1 MAKFTPSAVVILILL
16 FTVISKVP
24 QTEGGRC
31 QEVLDPSDCVLSD
44 CKKMCYQKHQ
54 SMGGQCVEKG
64 GTPAQPTYKCV
75 CVYDCPL

>member
-1 MAKFTPSAVVILILL
+1 MSKFTLTHAVIFVLL
-16 FTVISKVP
+16 FTAISMAP
-24 QTEGGRC
+24 GIEGGRC

-54 SMGGQCVEKG
+54 SMGGQCVETG

-75 CVYDCPL
+75 CVYDCLF